1 MSTTTASTVRAA
13 QFPSSDSLIQQ
24 EALMSRALVTGCSTG
39 IGRAT
44 AIELTKRGF
53 DVVATARRPQTIED
67 LDVAATL
74 ALDVDSD
81 ASVASAV
88 AAAGPIDVLVN
99 NAGFGVI
106 GPVEL
111 VPLAEVRRMFETNVF
126 GVIRMIQAVL
136 PQMRERES
144 GTIANVTS
152 LAGRVAPPFDGFYS
166 ATKFGIEGLS
176 EALHYEVGHFG
187 IRVVLIEPG
196 AFETNFGANE
206 LMFGRE
212 GGPYDELAKQWDA
225 SRDKLPANDTS
236 NGSETVAAAIAD
248 AIEAK
253 EHTLR
258 HPVGADAE
266 LVTSVRAQ
274 LDDATFEST
283 MRETLDLHW

>member
-1 MSTTTASTVRAA
+1 
-13 QFPSSDSLIQQ
+13 
-24 EALMSRALVTGCSTG
+24 MSRALVTGCSTG

-53 DVVATARRPQTIED
+53 EVVATARRPKTIED

-81 ASVASAV
+81 ESVAAAV
-88 AAAGPIDVLVN
+88 AAAGRVDVLVN

-106 GPVEL
+106 GPVEH

-144 GTIANVTS
+144 GTIVNVS
-152 LAGRVAPPFDGFYS
+152 SVAGRVAPPFDGFYS
-166 ATKFGIEGLS
+166 ATKFGVEGLS

-196 AFETNFGANE
+196 VFETQFGASAAH
-206 LMFGRE
+206 FGME
-212 GGPYDELAKQWDA
+212 NGPYDDLVTQWEA
-225 SRDKLPANDTS
+225 SRDRLPANDQAV
-236 NGSETVAAAIAD
+236 GPETVAGAIAD
-248 AIEAK
+248 AIEAR
-253 EHTLR
+253 EHRLR

-266 LVTSVRAQ
+266 LVTTVRAQ
-274 LDDATFEST
+274 LDDATFEAT
-283 MRETLDLHW
+283 MRETLGLTW